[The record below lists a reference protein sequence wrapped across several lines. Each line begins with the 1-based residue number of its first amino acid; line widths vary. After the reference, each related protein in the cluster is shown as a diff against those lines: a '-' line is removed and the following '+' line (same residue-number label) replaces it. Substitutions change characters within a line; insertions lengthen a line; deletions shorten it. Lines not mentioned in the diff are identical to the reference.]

1 MGRDKATL
9 PFGGEVLLQRV
20 VRLVAEW
27 ADDVVVVARPGQ
39 ALPSLDPDV
48 RVVRD
53 EVLDQGPLGG
63 LAPGLRETRAQVA
76 FVTGCDTPFLSRH
89 VVDLLFERLGGND
102 VAVAETEGFVHPLC
116 AVYSAAVGAEVKR
129 LLAEGRLRPIHLYER
144 VATTRVG
151 EDELRRVDPELRS
164 FRNCNTPE
172 AYAQA
177 LAEAGL

>member
-1 MGRDKATL
+1 M
-9 PFGGEVLLQRV
+9 
-20 VRLVAEW
+20 
-27 ADDVVVVARPGQ
+27 
-39 ALPSLDPDV
+39 
-48 RVVRD
+48 
-53 EVLDQGPLGG
+53 
-63 LAPGLRETRAQVA
+63 
-76 FVTGCDTPFLSRH
+76 
-89 VVDLLFERLGGND
+89 
-102 VAVAETEGFVHPLC
+102 
-116 AVYSAAVGAEVKR
+116 YSAAVGAEVKR